1 MGGGRRSEAGW
12 ALISRWVTKEER
24 RRIEA
29 RISAADGFA
38 GEDLR
43 GFDFRGLALPDV
55 DFERSALDF
64 ARFDGCRLP
73 RATLHRASL
82 RFVSMMNADLTGASL
97 RGADLVGGNWAGAR
111 LVDTRLE
118 GADLRGAVFSGA
130 DLTGAQL
137 VGATTE
143 GADFENVNWTA
154 AVGQVRHGRPCGCL
168 TRFEREYL
176 ACLRPH
182 ANVVTRIADAVDR
195 CPAAPSLTLFYLASV
210 DWRLHAVAA
219 VMIAAGALSASPA
232 HLARAWRLG
241 VDESWASP
249 QLLAALYLVD
259 PDFPR
264 NAVHLVV
271 DKAQHA
277 AQGLL
282 AADSRGLATSYLE
295 RLRRAMPG
303 DRHGRWVR

>member
-1 MGGGRRSEAGW
+1 MRPEAGCALMARW
-12 ALISRWVTKEER
+12 ASTGER
-24 RRIEA
+24 RRIQA
-29 RISAADGFA
+29 RLQIKGAGSFA

-43 GFDFRGLALPDV
+43 GFDFRGLPLADV
-55 DFERSALDF
+55 DFERCSLDF
-64 ARFDGCRLP
+64 ARFDGCQLA

-82 RFVSMMNADLTGASL
+82 RFVSMRSADLTGASL
-97 RGADLVGGNWAGAR
+97 RGADMVGGNWAGAR
-111 LVDTRLE
+111 LIDTRLE

-182 ANVVTRIADAVDR
+182 ATVVTRIAHAVDR

-219 VMIAAGALSASPA
+219 VMIAAGAFSGSAA
-232 HLARAWRLG
+232 HLVRAWRLG

-259 PDFPR
+259 PDFTR
-264 NAVHLVV
+264 HARHLVV
-271 DKAQHA
+271 DKAVQA
-277 AQGLL
+277 AEGLV
-282 AADSRGLATSYLE
+282 AADSRGLANSYLE
-295 RLRRAMPG
+295 RLRRAMPS
-303 DRHGRWVR
+303 DRHQRWVR